1 VAKAKRTAA
10 TPAKRAPAKKK
21 RAPRRAEAR
30 TTGLEPTESIP
41 VERDALGD
49 LPQRIAREGGAFVA
63 AYREPLGGHPLV
75 LAVLPIDRVAPTPF
89 QRDLS
94 EAHVK
99 RLADVVHKT
108 GRFLDPVVAIT
119 APDAGFWTPNGRH
132 RLDAMRRLGAKA
144 ITALVVPAREIAW
157 QILALNT
164 EKAHNLKER
173 ALEVIRIYRGLLD
186 ESPERAETDFAFYL
200 EDPALV
206 TIGVCYERNPRFAG
220 GAYHPVLRRLETF
233 SDEPIRDVI
242 AEHEHLADLAL
253 ELEAEVAN
261 VIARL
266 RERGLTSPYLR
277 SFVVARINPLRWIKG
292 DLPPAEEVLTTM
304 RDRAARFNVDKVRQQ
319 DIARA
324 GGAPDEE

>member
-1 VAKAKRTAA
+1 MAKTGL
-10 TPAKRAPAKKK
+10 KRAPAKRRPRKQKAGSRGFAPADCRLDEVPSDLLK
-21 RAPRRAEAR
+21 RIE
-30 TTGLEPTESIP
+30 
-41 VERDALGD
+41 DD
-49 LPQRIAREGGAFVA
+49 GGIVVGQ
-63 AYREPLGGHPLV
+63 YCDPLRKNPLV
-75 LAVLPIDRVAPTPF
+75 LAILPIDKIEPTPF

-94 EAHVK
+94 QVHHR
-99 RLADVVHKT
+99 RLADVIDRT
-108 GRFLDPVVAIT
+108 GYFLDPVIAVVA
-119 APDAGFWTPNGRH
+119 PEKGFWTPNGRH

-144 ITALVVPAREIAW
+144 ITALVVPTREIAW

-186 ESPERAETDFAFYL
+186 ESPDRAETDFAFYL

-253 ELEAEVAN
+253 ELESEVAN

-324 GGAPDEE
+324 GGGAPDEE